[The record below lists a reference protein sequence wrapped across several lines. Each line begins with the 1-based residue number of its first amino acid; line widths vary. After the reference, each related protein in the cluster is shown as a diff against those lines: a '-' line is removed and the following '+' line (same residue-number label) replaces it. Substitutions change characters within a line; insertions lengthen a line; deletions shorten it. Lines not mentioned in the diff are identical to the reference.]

1 MVFDED
7 LLLALRFKSA
17 WRSSMTV
24 LEVKEKQ
31 SLPKSFNWMHPIRW
45 VPPDALDLL
54 DVGCNVG
61 ELLMACREFF
71 PSMRLAGVEIN
82 TEALNAARRSLPGT
96 DLRVSG
102 AQDLPFAD
110 ASFDCL
116 TCIEVLEHIPAD
128 LRARSLAELRRVL
141 RPGGRLVLRVPHAG
155 AFAFLDANNLRFR
168 FPRLY
173 RWLVG
178 QGRRDKTY
186 EGSSAGVV
194 WHHHFTERELM
205 ELAGEGWEIEAR
217 RRGGLLLTPLM
228 DLANWPFYRTGRSD
242 HAISRALRQLAN
254 FDIGFNYGPASY
266 DILMILR
273 SA

>member
-1 MVFDED
+1 
-7 LLLALRFKSA
+7 
-17 WRSSMTV
+17 MTG
-24 LEVKEKQ
+24 LQVKKEH
-31 SLPKSFNWMHPIRW
+31 PPVESFNWMHPIRW
-45 VPPDALDLL
+45 VPPDAADLL

-61 ELLMACREFF
+61 DFLMLCRDFF

-82 TEALNAARRSLPGT
+82 TEALNAARRNVPGA

-102 AQDLPFAD
+102 AQELPFAD
-110 ASFDCL
+110 ASFDCV
-116 TCIEVLEHIPAD
+116 TCIEVLEHIPAV

-155 AFAFLDANNLRFR
+155 AFAFLDAQNLRFR

-178 QGRRDKTY
+178 RGLRDKAY
-186 EGSSAGVV
+186 VGSSEGVV
-194 WHHHFTERELM
+194 WHHHFTERELTQ
-205 ELAGEGWEIEAR
+205 LAGEGWEIEAR
-217 RRGGLLLTPLM
+217 RRGGLLLFPLT
-228 DLANWPFYRTGRSD
+228 DLGRWPFYRAGRPD
-242 HAISRALRQLAN
+242 HVISRSMQRLAG
-254 FDIGFNYGPASY
+254 FDIGIDFGLASY